1 MRPNVKGRKNER
13 IMSIAFV
20 LQKVL
25 ACIRKAG
32 FPAPSEKNVRD
43 LLHKVVAASTEYKSA
58 FLDQPKKISCVRI
71 PRDVLSKDT
80 LEQIDKRMF
89 NISILNTQI

>member
-1 MRPNVKGRKNER
+1 MRPNIKGRKNEKIR
-13 IMSIAFV
+13 SIAFV
-20 LQKVL
+20 LQKAL
-25 ACIRKAG
+25 ACIQKAG
-32 FPAPSEKNVRD
+32 FLAPSEKNVWD
-43 LLHKVVAASTEYKSA
+43 LLRKVVAASNEYKSA